1 MSYMKFI
8 IIISFF
14 FRFLPKRFLAFD
26 FIAFKFLN
34 ILSRPAVCASD
45 EQDVDK
51 YLKLVISAH
60 AAGLERMFKH
70 LKAMKSKLS

>member
-1 MSYMKFI
+1 M
-8 IIISFF
+8 ISSFG
-14 FRFLPKRFLAFD
+14 